1 MQLKDLINHPEATLI
16 DVRESW
22 ELGSGRV
29 EGALNIPLGQVF
41 ARVEELRELSKPVVL
56 FCVSGNRSGMAME
69 FLKAQGVK
77 EVYNGGSWQQVAA
90 LRESVTA

>member
-1 MQLKDLINHPEATLI
+1 MQLKDLINHSEATLI
-16 DVRESW
+16 DVRETW

-41 ARVEELRELSKPVVL
+41 PRVEEFRELSKPLIL

-69 FLKAQGVK
+69 FLKAQGVT
-77 EVYNGGSWQQVAA
+77 EVYNGGSWQNVAA
-90 LRESVTA
+90 LKEPVLA